1 MSHKP
6 RRFLAAL
13 LLIQG
18 VITAAACHST
28 AFINYPLATGS
39 HKFIDIGDYLTK
51 EQKHTVV
58 IWANHPAVI
67 ETIANIERQS
77 GKAVL
82 DPAAIEELVNEQKAK
97 FNDLTEDEVV
107 LRAGRLARADSVIF
121 AKAAVTPASGS
132 TDGSGPYN
140 CSVGIRAVNVEIGEV
155 RWTGTAWFPRPV
167 QDPEEALRVLTATAI
182 ARARCP
188 IERGFVWYD
197 GKGCLVK

>member
-6 RRFLAAL
+6 LRLLAAL

-18 VITAAACHST
+18 VITAVACHST

-51 EQKHTVV
+51 ERKHTVV

-77 GKAVL
+77 GKAVI